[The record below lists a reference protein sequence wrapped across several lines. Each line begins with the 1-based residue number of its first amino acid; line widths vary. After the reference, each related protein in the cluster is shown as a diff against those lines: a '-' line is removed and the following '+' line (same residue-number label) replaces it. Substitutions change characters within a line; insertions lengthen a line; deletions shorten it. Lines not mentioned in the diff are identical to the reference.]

1 VSITSQHTSLSSR
14 SNDQCSEEGQA
25 YAAAQDLL
33 FFETSAKNAF
43 NVNEVFLELGNLPFC
58 YSAAPVLFYLLS
70 HTHHRTRTHASPH
83 THHRTRTAR
92 VIPTRMDRDL
102 ETQSAE
108 LKAKPLNLN
117 QPTPQPQEGGCYC

>member
-1 VSITSQHTSLSSR
+1 MQVVIALTANKADLSEFRQVST
-14 SNDQCSEEGQA
+14 EEGQA

-43 NVNEVFLELGNLPFC
+43 NVNEVFLEL
-58 YSAAPVLFYLLS
+58 
-70 HTHHRTRTHASPH
+70 
-83 THHRTRTAR
+83 AR